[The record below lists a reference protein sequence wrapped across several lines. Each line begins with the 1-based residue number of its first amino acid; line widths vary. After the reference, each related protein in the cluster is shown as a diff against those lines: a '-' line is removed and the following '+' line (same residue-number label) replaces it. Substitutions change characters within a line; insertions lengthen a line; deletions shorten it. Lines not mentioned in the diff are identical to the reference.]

1 MHRRIAPLLL
11 PCRRPLVGALLAGF
25 VTALLGGLFIG
36 NLLVG
41 APEADAGSASI
52 TLSASEGAAGTIL
65 DIEGRGFPR
74 RASGQVRFGGR
85 SAGMPD
91 FRTNA
96 RGGFS
101 ASIVVPD
108 VQPGEYRIGV
118 SVRRENDGDSRGVAE
133 SARFVVTGTRPA
145 PPSDDRPPRPTPPP
159 PPANT
164 PRPRDPDH
172 DWQLVG
178 HSTFEGGGFDESNT
192 SLQDGSLTVQS
203 GGPGA
208 AEGGRYAKAVINGSG
223 NNAFSRTQW
232 SVDWGHGTTYRTEI
246 SLFLPHGTYDAL
258 EGSFQVVGWDTW
270 PVANNQMRLI
280 VWDTDKKARLFVKTD
295 GQDRVI
301 SNTFSIPEGRW
312 VRIAIEQKIAD
323 QGGWSKVFMDGQLM
337 AEGQGDTA
345 TPHTIKYIRYGMVA
359 MDPGAQRVPLTVLFD
374 DVKLLIAS

>member
-1 MHRRIAPLLL
+1 
-11 PCRRPLVGALLAGF
+11 V
-25 VTALLGGLFIG
+25 
-36 NLLVG
+36 
-41 APEADAGSASI
+41 
-52 TLSASEGAAGTIL
+52 
-65 DIEGRGFPR
+65 RG
-74 RASGQVRFGGR
+74 
-85 SAGMPD
+85 
-91 FRTNA
+91 
-96 RGGFS
+96 
-101 ASIVVPD
+101 
-108 VQPGEYRIGV
+108 
-118 SVRRENDGDSRGVAE
+118 ENDGDSRGVAE

-145 PPSDDRPPRPTPPP
+145 PPSDERPPRPAPTP

-164 PRPRDPDH
+164 PRPRDPGH

-295 GQDRVI
+295 
-301 SNTFSIPEGRW
+301 
-312 VRIAIEQKIAD
+312 D
-323 QGGWSKVFMDGQLM
+323 QGGWSKVFMDGQLV

-359 MDPGAQRVPLTVLFD
+359 MDPGAQRVPLAVLFD